1 MGKNP
6 QMGMNLV
13 LSDILGWKL
22 QPNHNISDAI
32 DENKDNIK
40 SKVAKKNFVRKRSIS
55 FSIL

>member
-6 QMGMNLV
+6 QMGKNLV

-22 QPNHNISDAI
+22 QPNHISDAI

-40 SKVAKKNFVRKRSIS
+40 SKVAKKKFCSETIN
-55 FSIL
+55 